1 MWDEP
6 IFVAEMWD
14 GGKFEA
20 GCGIAMGSREAG
32 S

>member
-1 MWDEP
+1 MWDET

-20 GCGIAMGSREAG
+20 GCGIAMGSRKAG